1 MRPKEFSMLF
11 FFFEK
16 QKKKEKKRWNAFFH
30 DRFIYPSAS
39 RSIIIVEVLIKS
51 GPGEEYRVSLSR
63 NYLRSFILIIIY

>member
-11 FFFEK
+11 FFLK
-16 QKKKEKKRWNAFFH
+16 SKKKKEKKRRNAFFH

>member
-39 RSIIIVEVLIKS
+39 RSIIIVQVLIKS